1 MAGQAVIADPFFLV
15 APHAPTHRH
24 FHVRFLRRLFAIPDV
39 SVTGLAGD
47 LSQDCMSSMGV
58 ENVAW
63 LFINA
68 FPRNLFS
75 LLRKLPD
82 LLFFGT
88 FRHSFLMAL
97 QTSCN
102 ARHSRESLGLEVAV
116 AGIALQPLFKMLL
129 VVEGDR
135 LLSFGAKSKTEEEEK

>member
-15 APHAPTHRH
+15 ASHAPTHRH
-24 FHVRFLRRLFAIPDV
+24 FDVRFLRRFFAIPDV
-39 SVTGLAGD
+39 SMTGLAGD
-47 LSQDCMSSMGV
+47 LPQDRVSSMGV
-58 ENVAW
+58 EDVAW
-63 LFINA
+63 LMIKV

-82 LLFFGT
+82 LLFLGT

-97 QTSCN
+97 QTSCI
-102 ARHSRESLGLEVAV
+102 AWHSGESLGLEVAV

-135 LLSFGAKSKTEEEEK
+135 LLSLGAKSKTEEEEK